1 MRWILFLLIS
11 VNCCH
16 SAGQPLQFTTYTTK
30 DGLSSN
36 TTTCI
41 AKTREG
47 FLWIGTNNGLNRF
60 DGNAFDVFINNP
72 GDSTTIADNNIQC
85 IYPDSKSRLW
95 VTTSSGLSMFNHT
108 TQQFSNYAPDTQVM
122 PKIGSSFPALC
133 EDAGGNIWLG
143 ADYDLLVFDPATK
156 KFSSSGWGVFAAGV
170 KPTNGNHTRVMVLSL
185 VKKDTDELWVLTT
198 YGLFSVNTL
207 NRHFVYYPCPY
218 EGVTDFFG
226 NVISYVDEYNN
237 LWIGTYNLGL
247 LYFNTAAKRWKRYTY
262 PASIL
267 KKALWN
273 MTYGVKSMGG
283 DTLVVCA
290 NNSLVLFDKRKEI
303 FWQTI
308 DTANNNSFP
317 KASFHNILKDSNQ
330 YWLLTGSGLVQ
341 MKAAQQR
348 FRFQTLDALPNGT
361 FRIGFSPSTGALI
374 MGEFYEKTLF
384 INPVTKVTASLKES
398 GKVITSGF
406 RTYSEF
412 SSKEAYLSTMDDLY
426 QVNPITMA
434 ATRLQLPDK
443 VFSNNGYYVR
453 NAVQDAQGEIWFR
466 SIEQGILHYQ
476 PKSGKM
482 EFASFITP
490 AQDKEYNALYCDT
503 ASNTLFV
510 SVKNEGLYMYDIDKK
525 TVRHYRLNVLPSQK
539 GATIN
544 NISGDKNGNVYL
556 AAMNNGFF
564 VYTVSNKTFSRY
576 TVYDGLANNNCYW
589 LDLDTM
595 DYVWI
600 ATDFGISRFNPTTKK
615 FSNYGEAQGHPG
627 YAIII
632 AADGS
637 GNIYQPIPKGYYT
650 WNSNDFFT
658 PELAGKIYLRNS
670 RLNEKNIPLDT
681 VYKFSAAENN
691 ISFQFGY
698 LLLSNDAPVQLEYKL
713 NNTGWIPLSK
723 DNKISFS
730 NLSPNDYKLFVRAK
744 DSAIAPMLIRFDIA
758 PPFYKTGWFI
768 LLSVCSI
775 VLLAYLFIK
784 WREKNIRA
792 IATEKLKVQQL
803 NAEQY
808 KNKLEVEKIINYFS
822 TSLADKNKAEEVLWD
837 IAKNLIGR
845 LGFADCMIYL
855 WNADKTK
862 MIQKAGFGPKGSAEE
877 ISKNHFDVLPGQGVV
892 GYVMQTKAPVL
903 IPDTSVDSRYR
914 PDEMVRLSEITVPV
928 IFNDELIGV
937 IDSEHPEKDFFTSQ
951 HLQIMS
957 TIATLMADKIKT
969 IEAEEILQQQHIQM
983 HSMNEQ
989 LSNAKLETLRSQMNP
1004 HFIFNCISSIDNFIL
1019 DNDAANASA
1028 YLNKFAKLIRNIL
1041 DNSRNDVIP
1050 FWKDWETLRLY
1061 TELEQLRADN
1071 TFTSSM
1077 EADEILL
1084 TGHYRIPPLI
1094 IQPYVENAIH
1104 HGLKHRN
1111 DSNGHLHIT
1120 ARLQQQQLIFTIEDD
1135 GIGRAKA
1142 AELKAFNKTTHS
1154 SYGMQLSGERVQL
1167 FNAAPG
1173 NVIITDMVDAAG
1185 NATGTKVEVIL
1196 AV

>member
-1 MRWILFLLIS
+1 MRWILFILIS

-85 IYPDSKSRLW
+85 IYTDSKSRLW
-95 VTTSSGLSMFNHT
+95 ITTSSGLSMFNHI
-108 TQQFSNYAPDTQVM
+108 TQQFSNYAPDTLAM

-133 EDAGGNIWLG
+133 EDARGNIWLG

-156 KFSSSGWGVFAAGV
+156 KFSSSGWAAFAAGV
-170 KPTNGNHTRVMVLSL
+170 KPANGNHTRVMVLSL
-185 VKKDTDELWVLTT
+185 VKKDTDELWVFTT

-207 NRHFVYYPCPY
+207 SRHFVFYPCADT
-218 EGVTDFFG
+218 EITDFFG
-226 NVISYVDEYNN
+226 NSISYVDEYNN
-237 LWIGTYNLGL
+237 LWIGTYNQGL

-262 PASIL
+262 PAGIL
-267 KKALWN
+267 KKALWH
-273 MTYGVKSMGG
+273 MTYGVKPMGG

-290 NNSLVLFDKRKEI
+290 NNCLVLFDKRKEV
-303 FWQTI
+303 FLQTI
-308 DTANNNSFP
+308 DTATNNNFP
-317 KASFHNILKDSNQ
+317 KASFYNIVKDSNQ

-348 FRFQTLDALPNGT
+348 FRLQAIDALSNGT
-361 FRIGFSPSTGALI
+361 FRIGFSPVTGALV
-374 MGEFYEKTLF
+374 MGEYFKKTIFY
-384 INPVTKVTASLKES
+384 NPVTKTTAFVKES
-398 GKVITSGF
+398 GKAITAGF

-412 SSKEAYLSTMDDLY
+412 SSNEAYLSTIDDAYL
-426 QVNPITMA
+426 VNPMTMT

-443 VFSNNGYYVR
+443 VFSNNGYYMR
-453 NAVQDAQGEIWFR
+453 NAVKDAKGEIWLR
-466 SIEQGILHYQ
+466 SSEQGIIHYQ

-490 AQDKEYNALYCDT
+490 AQDKEYNALYCDS

-510 SVKNEGLYMYDIDKK
+510 SVKFEGLYMYDINKK
-525 TVRHYRLNVLPSQK
+525 TVQNFRLNILPSQK
-539 GATIN
+539 GAIINTIT
-544 NISGDKNGNVYL
+544 GDKNGNIYL

-564 VYTVSNKTFSRY
+564 VYAVNSKTFTRY
-576 TVYDGLANNNCYW
+576 TAYDGLASNNCFW
-589 LDLDTM
+589 LAVDTM
-595 DYVWI
+595 GYVWI
-600 ATDFGISRFNPTTKK
+600 ATETGISRFNPATKK

-627 YAIII
+627 NADVI

-637 GNIYQPIPKGYYT
+637 GNIYQPFPKGYCT
-650 WNSNDFFT
+650 WNSNDFLG
-658 PELAGKIYLRNS
+658 PEQTGKIYLRNS
-670 RLNEKNIPLDT
+670 RLSEKNIPLDT
-681 VYKFSAAENN
+681 VYKFSASENN

-698 LLLSNDAPVQLEYKL
+698 LLLDNDAPVQLEYKL
-713 NNTGWIPLSK
+713 NDADWIALGK

-730 NLSPNDYKLFVRAK
+730 NLASNGYQLLVRYKGSGITPLFIK
-744 DSAIAPMLIRFDIA
+744 FDIA

-768 LLSVCSI
+768 LLSVSSI
-775 VLLAYLFIK
+775 ILLAYLFVK

-792 IATEKLKVQQL
+792 IAAEKLKVQQL

-822 TSLADKNKAEEVLWD
+822 TSLVDKNKVDDVLWD

-877 ISKNHFDVLPGQGVV
+877 ITNNHFDVLPGQGVV
-892 GYVMQTKAPVL
+892 GYVMQTKDPVL
-903 IPDTSVDSRYR
+903 IPDTSADSRYR

-937 IDSEHPEKDFFTSQ
+937 IDSEHPEKNFFTSQ

-957 TIATLMADKIKT
+957 TIAALMADKIKT
-969 IEAEEILQQQHIQM
+969 IEAEESLQQQHIQM
-983 HSMNEQ
+983 HNMNEQ
-989 LSNAKLETLRSQMNP
+989 LSHAKLEALRSQMNP

-1019 DNDAANASA
+1019 DNDVANASA

-1041 DNSRNDVIP
+1041 DNSRNNVVS

-1071 TFTSSM
+1071 TFTCSM

-1084 TGHYRIPPLI
+1084 SGHYRIPPLI

-1111 DSNGHLHIT
+1111 DSNGHLYIT
-1120 ARLQQQQLIFTIEDD
+1120 ARLQQQQLVFTIEDD

-1142 AELKAFNKTTHS
+1142 AELKAYNKTIHN

-1173 NVIITDMVDAAG
+1173 NITITDLRGEAG
-1185 NATGTKVEVIL
+1185 NATGTRVEVIL
-1196 AV
+1196 SV